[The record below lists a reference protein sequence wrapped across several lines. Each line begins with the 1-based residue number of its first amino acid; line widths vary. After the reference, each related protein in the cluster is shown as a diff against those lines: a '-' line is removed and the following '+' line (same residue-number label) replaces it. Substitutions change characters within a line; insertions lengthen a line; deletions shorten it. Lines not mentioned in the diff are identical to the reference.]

1 MYGEA
6 SPDRKD
12 RAIRWRLLLLTTNL
26 RYPLSVSSATTLPI
40 ASDTAL
46 EQDTAEL
53 YDALSEL
60 VRVYQFRDRDRIC
73 CYDVSVTQCYGL
85 EALVRRGGMTLN
97 DLAALLY
104 LDKSTASRVVDALER
119 KGYVT
124 RRPHPDDR
132 RAVLLEATAAGRA
145 LEGKIR
151 DSILAEERQL
161 LAGFAPDVRQAM
173 TQLLR
178 QLARATAMRGGA
190 CC

>member
-1 MYGEA
+1 
-6 SPDRKD
+6 
-12 RAIRWRLLLLTTNL
+12 
-26 RYPLSVSSATTLPI
+26 VSTKTALLPI
-40 ASDTAL
+40 VGTATAVPADPGLERDTEA
-46 EQDTAEL
+46 L

-73 CYDVSVTQCYGL
+73 CYDVSVTQCYAL

-97 DLAALLY
+97 DLAAQLY

-124 RRPHPDDR
+124 RLRHPEDR
-132 RAVLLEATAAGRA
+132 RAVLLEATADGRA

-151 DSILAEERQL
+151 DSILAEERNL
-161 LAGFAPDVRQAM
+161 LASFAPEVRQAM

-178 QLARATAMRGGA
+178 QLARATANRGGDEA
-190 CC
+190 GSCCTVP